1 MPTMRAAVVE
11 AANGPFR
18 VSDLEHPV
26 PKSGEV
32 LVRIKASGVNPSTLK
47 SAPERQHM
55 PGINC
60 PPSSGSTS
68 RGSWRMS
75 AGASHGFLP
84 VTRSTA

>member
-32 LVRIKASGVNPSTLK
+32 LVRIKQAV
-47 SAPERQHM
+47 
-55 PGINC
+55 
-60 PPSSGSTS
+60 
-68 RGSWRMS
+68 
-75 AGASHGFLP
+75 
-84 VTRSTA
+84 